1 MLGGGTDVYDTNTR
15 NKQIKPKVGRAQP
28 RGERASCTRDGDK
41 SKSAFL
47 GLKGRGERVV
57 SEVTLQLEKPES
69 RLRSCSLALNLSQ
82 TWTCRCL
89 ATHVL
94 LKASLKK
101 KKS

>member
-28 RGERASCTRDGDK
+28 RDERASCTKDGDK
-41 SKSAFL
+41 SKSVFL
-47 GLKGRGERVV
+47 GPKGREERVV

-69 RLRSCSLALNLSQ
+69 RLRSCSLALNLS
-82 TWTCRCL
+82 TCSCL

-101 KKS
+101 KKKS